1 MVHPKD
7 VAGFEEHIKAR
18 KCSEPDC
25 AGNVTSGRA
34 LMEGKCPGD
43 GDDTHEHCIVCKT
56 KIGEPTVGWCTF
68 CGLFLCANCF
78 DIMMYFEGC
87 EQCCVQI
94 TRQHFCCKC
103 DLAEKDLRCD
113 HKAEDSHESNRLSF
127 QAFLETPILR
137 GQIIL
142 SNSDNTGQISIQVLE
157 PLGKPVAL
165 VRYIDTCR
173 PPVTNGGVPIIGDKQ
188 EQHFLGPKAM
198 ATACFEVSFEIE
210 KFLQSGFSIAGS
222 NNGRGYLEGIEYDV
236 PPNEPG
242 PMKRRRVAE
251 RRARHYNLRPRN
263 KHS

>member
-43 GDDTHEHCIVCKT
+43 DDTHEHCKVCKT
-56 KIGEPTVGWCTF
+56 IISVPTVGWCPF
-68 CGLFLCANCF
+68 CGLFTCANCS
-78 DIMMYFEGC
+78 DTMMYFENC
-87 EQCCVQI
+87 EECSVQI
-94 TRQHFCCKC
+94 TGTHLCSKC
-103 DLAEKDLRCD
+103 FLANDLRCD
-113 HKAEDSHESNRLSF
+113 HRREYSHESVQASF
-127 QAFLETPILR
+127 QAFLKTPILR

-157 PLGKPVAL
+157 PLDKPVAL

-173 PPVTNGGVPIIGDKQ
+173 PPVTNGGVPRIGDKH
-188 EQHFLGPKAM
+188 EQHFLGPQAM
-198 ATACFEVSFEIE
+198 ATVCYEVSLEIE
-210 KFLQSGFSIAGS
+210 AFLQSGFSIADS
-222 NNGRGYLEGIEYDV
+222 NNGRGYLEGIEFDV

-251 RRARHYNLRPRN
+251 RRARHYHLRPRN